1 MASEKEN
8 HVVNGEDEEEEEKIE
23 QFFALL
29 RNFREAR
36 NRRKHELIQREQEEI
51 SKKKKK
57 KKNKIS
63 KLGDDGEKSSWV
75 PSFEWEDFTAEIE
88 FRRPSIIFPPSFNNK
103 QEGKKHEDDGLD
115 LNLTLSPASS

>member
-8 HVVNGEDEEEEEKIE
+8 HVVNGEDEEEEEKME

-51 SKKKKK
+51 SKKKK

-103 QEGKKHEDDGLD
+103 QEEKK
-115 LNLTLSPASS
+115 